1 MAVPEQ
7 TPYKE
12 YTANGSTTSF
22 ALGFICDSKNDLI
35 VLVDNVAPPIATWNL
50 VGGNAVFT
58 TAPASGKKIILQRQ
72 TKFERSTN
80 FQGNNNSFRPETI
93 NKDIDRVWMKL
104 QELGVADMLLKIY
117 VDRLHGEQKDY
128 IDNKDQLVRNI
139 ISDLRNY
146 VNQQDNGL
154 ANSINSLRTHVDQQD
169 NNRNSY
175 FENLI
180 NQQGV
185 SLQQLDNY
193 YKHLLQGI
201 ANIAAEKGWLASLV
215 TDKSGKNQQEINDH
229 FDSKLKREMVSV
241 WDFFTK
247 SEAQAYNYAIINGAS
262 ASFDSHRPLKEFF
275 DYIAANNVGTAYCNG
290 IFYTSSGLL
299 LGGASGSKTKQ
310 VMGDFTIHAIAGNVI
325 HTLFGIQA
333 GQNFSWRGT
342 IVTGGTGGLIYA
354 NRTVRR
360 GLVIGGQY
368 ASTHTY
374 ISAHQSLNGFIEYGF
389 LMDNNTT
396 GSCVDSLRGTR
407 CGSGLFKAGNSGARN
422 WSLYSNFTVYSENTA
437 SGYTQNTVLQV
448 ATLPPE
454 GLVYMPMV
462 EIDGGLYNVQSIDY
476 ANSRLT
482 LFPVLDRN
490 NVATEL
496 RYYFGASVA
505 TAGSDAS
512 TTRLNKINSSDN
524 AIGYHSGALYPATVG
539 TLTVEANGIDV
550 IIGGNSI
557 SQAHVGGIIEAW
569 HYESADYSLV
579 RRTYA
584 PLSFV
589 VGSTN
594 YEFALAKV
602 YDLTR
607 PRNPT
612 SNALTGG
619 YGMQGITFAWGGE
632 ILKYENP
639 RESGNN
645 TAAIDVTDIN
655 RSEYWH
661 YGNTKDF
668 SIAAPNANLNRLF
681 GFNRKQV
688 VVVGS
693 GNNGNPTSV
702 TFNAPTGYTVNGQ
715 ASVTLT
721 GFTQAAKF
729 DVYLQFSRN
738 NFVVACSTLPPSSVL
753 SASVTYDPPP
763 LAPDQIEYWNVTL
776 TGAKLGDMVACSF
789 NKPLNGT
796 RLWAEVTGANIVT
809 VYHQNPTTN
818 PVDLTSGALSVK
830 LV

>member
-7 TPYKE
+7 TPYIE
-12 YTANGSTTSF
+12 YTANGTTTSF
-22 ALGFICDSKNDLI
+22 ALEFDCDNQDHLI
-35 VLVDNVAPPIATWNL
+35 VLVDDIEPV
-50 VGGNAVFT
+50 VGAWSLSNGAVVFN
-58 TAPASGKKIILQRQ
+58 TAPENGKKITIQRNTPFNRTTDYQ
-72 TKFERSTN
+72 SY
-80 FQGNNNSFRPETI
+80 NNSFRPPAV
-93 NKDIDRVWMKL
+93 NKDFDWIWWKL

-146 VNQQDNGL
+146 VN
-154 ANSINSLRTHVDQQD
+154 QQD

-247 SEAQAYNYAIINGAS
+247 SEAQAYNYAIIKGTS

-275 DYIAANNVGTAYCNG
+275 DYIAANNVGTAYCSG
-290 IFYTSSGLL
+290 TFYTSQGIL
-299 LGGASGSKTKQ
+299 LGGASGSLTKK
-310 VMGDFTIHAIAGNVI
+310 VIGNFTLNTIAGSVI
-325 HTLFGIQA
+325 HTQFAIQA
-333 GQNFSWRGT
+333 GQNLEWDGLVVNS
-342 IVTGGTGGLIYA
+342 GTGGLIYA

-360 GLVIGGQY
+360 GLVIGGEY
-368 ASTHTY
+368 PSTHTY
-374 ISAHQSLNGFIEYGF
+374 IKAHQSLNGFIECGL
-389 LMDNNTT
+389 LMADKTT
-396 GSCVDSLRGTR
+396 GSCVDSMRETR

-422 WSLYSNFTVYSENTA
+422 WSLYSNFTVYSEVIA

-448 ATLPPE
+448 STLPPE
-454 GLVYMPMV
+454 GLFYLPQV
-462 EIDGGLYNVQSIDY
+462 EINGELYNVQSIDY
-476 ANSRLT
+476 VNSRLT
-482 LFPVLDRN
+482 LFPLLNRTN
-490 NVATEL
+490 TATEL
-496 RYYFGASVA
+496 KYYFGAGVA

-512 TTRLNKINSSDN
+512 TTRLNKINASDN

-594 YEFALAKV
+594 YEFALSKV

-607 PRNPT
+607 PRNPDT
-612 SNALTGG
+612 NLLTGG

-639 RESGNN
+639 RESSNN

-729 DVYLQFSRN
+729 DVYLQFVRN
-738 NFVVACSTLPPSSVL
+738 NFVVVCTTKEPSIL
-753 SASVTYDPPP
+753 SASVTYDPES
-763 LAPDQIEYWNVTL
+763 LATNEIKYWNVTL

-789 NKPLNGT
+789 DKALNGT
-796 RLWAEVTGANIVT
+796 RIWAEVTGANIVT
-809 VYHQNPTTN
+809 VYHQNPTAS
-818 PVDLTSGALSVK
+818 PIDLAAGILKVK
-830 LV
+830 VL

>member
-1 MAVPEQ
+1 MA
-7 TPYKE
+7 T
-12 YTANGSTTSF
+12 TISTQ
-22 ALGFICDSKNDLI
+22 DI
-35 VLVDNVAPPIATWNL
+35 VDA
-50 VGGNAVFT
+50 
-58 TAPASGKKIILQRQ
+58 KR
-72 TKFERSTN
+72 
-80 FQGNNNSFRPETI
+80 
-93 NKDIDRVWMKL
+93 DIDDIGKAVNEKVIVSPR
-104 QELGVADMLLKIY
+104 Y
-117 VDRLHGEQKDY
+117 GEDFKSLPMIAEEFQ
-128 IDNKDQLVRNI
+128 
-139 ISDLRNY
+139 ISSD
-146 VNQQDNGL
+146 
-154 ANSINSLRTHVDQQD
+154 AA
-169 NNRNSY
+169 
-175 FENLI
+175 EAAA
-180 NQQGV
+180 V
-185 SLQQLDNY
+185 SAAES
-193 YKHLLQGI
+193 
-201 ANIAAEKGWLASLV
+201 ANIAQSSANIAEAAATAATISAGVFETPEAGVDPVTGV
-215 TDKSGKNQQEINDH
+215 TDGAYFNVRSSSDESYVDEYQNVDGSAVATGKSYPSSLALAETKEAVEKVN
-229 FDSKLKREMVSV
+229 SKLQREFISV
-241 WDFFTK
+241 WDFFT
-247 SEAQAYNYAIINGAS
+247 EAEQQAYNLSILNGTA
-262 ASFDSHRPLKEFF
+262 ATYDSYRPLKEFF

-290 IFYTSSGLL
+290 IFYTSQGLM
-299 LGGASGSKTKQ
+299 LGGASGSLTKK
-310 VMGDFTIHAIAGNVI
+310 VIGNLTLNTIAGSVI
-325 HTLFGIQA
+325 HTLFSIQA
-333 GQNFSWRGT
+333 GQNLEWDGL
-342 IVTGGTGGLIYA
+342 IVTSGTGGLIYA

-360 GLVIGGQY
+360 GLVIGGEY

-374 ISAHQSLNGFIEYGF
+374 IKAHQSLNGFIEYGF
-389 LMDNNTT
+389 LMDNKTT

-422 WSLYSNFTVYSENTA
+422 WSLYSNFTVHSENLTT
-437 SGYTQNTVLQV
+437 GYTQNTVLQV

-462 EIDGGLYNVQSIDY
+462 EIGGGLYNVQSIDY
-476 ANSRLT
+476 VNSRLT

-512 TTRLNKINSSDN
+512 TTRLNKINASDN

-594 YEFALAKV
+594 YEFSLAKV

-607 PRNPT
+607 PRNPAT
-612 SNALTGG
+612 NVLTGG

-702 TFNAPTGYTVNGQ
+702 TFNAPAGYTVNGQ
-715 ASVTLT
+715 ASVTFT

-729 DVYLQFSRN
+729 DVYLQWVRN
-738 NFVVACSTLPPSSVL
+738 NFVIACMTLPPASAL
-753 SASVTYDPPP
+753 SASVTYDPPSI
-763 LAPDQIEYWNVTL
+763 AAGASITTTVTL
-776 TGAKLGDMVACSF
+776 TGVAVGDLVQAAF
-789 NKPLNGT
+789 NRYSADIEISAAVSATNT
-796 RLWAEVTGANIVT
+796 VT
-809 VYHQNPTTN
+809 VKFKNTGSAAI
-818 PVDLTSGALSVK
+818 DLTSGTLTVK
-830 LV
+830 KI